1 MLSYT
6 EFSRT
11 LRLRSRNTKS
21 GLATRTHVVS
31 DHQNV
36 HYAAIQKRK
45 ASKANI
51 LEASSALKRL
61 KKTGTK
67 RIGFTDHRV
76 TVHPLHL
83 VV

>member
-1 MLSYT
+1 LSYT

-36 HYAAIQKRK
+36 HYAAIQNRK
-45 ASKANI
+45 ARKADTPG
-51 LEASSALKRL
+51 ACSDLKRL
-61 KKTGTK
+61 KKAGTK

-76 TVHPLHL
+76 TVHLLHL
-83 VV
+83 GV